1 MSDFV
6 NLHVHG
12 QRSELDGLTRTS
24 QQIEAALANGQRA
37 VAITDH
43 GDCGAHF
50 DVNKSALA
58 AGLTPILG
66 LEAYLS
72 IGPRTER
79 NVVRVPAEDDFDG
92 GCDSDGAT
100 KEKRY
105 EHLTLLAANPTGWR
119 NLIAGYNASWDAA
132 NFFYKPR
139 WDYDLLAAHSAGLI
153 VGSGCLGGPVAGP
166 LIRGDMDTART
177 PRNGRSSRA
186 WSTWPANSTC
196 PWLPRTT
203 PTTQAHATPPPM
215 TRGSRS
221 GHPRAARR
229 HW

>member
-24 QQIEAALANGQRA
+24 QQIEAALADGQRA

-92 GCDSDGAT
+92 GGDSDGAT
-100 KEKRY
+100 KEKR
-105 EHLTLLAANPTGWR
+105 EIADPAIHVPAAQVDEQCAIERG
-119 NLIAGYNASWDAA
+119 GE
-132 NFFYKPR
+132 
-139 WDYDLLAAHSAGLI
+139 I
-153 VGSGCLGGPVAGP
+153 VH
-166 LIRGDMDTART
+166 R
-177 PRNGRSSRA
+177 
-186 WSTWPANSTC
+186 
-196 PWLPRTT
+196 
-203 PTTQAHATPPPM
+203 
-215 TRGSRS
+215 
-221 GHPRAARR
+221 
-229 HW
+229 